1 MFTHDTQEIA
11 TESGYWSICSIKI
24 ALCINMCINN
34 GYFLTDLASSSSFR
48 KLGIYFYCNFRT
60 PQEKNPIK
68 IKMCPSVIQKLCLK
82 PNIIM
87 LTKV

>member
-1 MFTHDTQEIA
+1 MDYFKTKFENCYFMFTHDTQDIA

-48 KLGIYFYCNFRT
+48 K
-60 PQEKNPIK
+60 
-68 IKMCPSVIQKLCLK
+68 
-82 PNIIM
+82 
-87 LTKV
+87 